1 MAGAPRGRYADLF
14 HDRSFAPFLSAGAL
28 QFAAPSAVQVVLLFS
43 IALAYPTGVRTQD
56 AALALAFLG
65 ISSTIPTLVTAVVS
79 GALADRY
86 DRAILM
92 RAANLVA
99 LVAVAGLAV
108 DLLVRPANRL
118 AVPGPS
124 GFYLPLWIVLA
135 YPAWAAVAASSTIF
149 RPAYNTLV
157 PRMVERPLLGRANGL
172 IYACAAVASAAA
184 TLVVGAV
191 LSLGPVVYAL
201 GIPFILYFGTQATLH
216 YVAADPTPEPR
227 GARRS
232 IWSDAREGYA
242 YLAARRD
249 LLEITVAALVVNF
262 LAALA
267 LVELALY
274 VASWLGLVQG
284 IYYGAMV
291 TAATAGAAV
300 GFVLIGRFRF
310 EERAGAVMIA
320 LVFAMG
326 ACLVALALVRSIWLA
341 LPILFAYGI
350 VPGMITTVFLS
361 TIQATVPAEKM
372 GRVFAA
378 DELGSYSLIPAG
390 QWAGGLLT
398 LAVGIQGTYLIAGG
412 AIALLGI
419 TMLLVFGSLRRL
431 GYRPHAP
438 VPEPDGDTAVPG

>member
-1 MAGAPRGRYADLF
+1 MATDGRGRYADLF
-14 HDRSFAPFLSAGAL
+14 RERSFGAFLSAGAL
-28 QFAAPSAVQVVLLFS
+28 QFAAPSAVQVALLFS
-43 IALAYPTGVRTQD
+43 IALAFPAGVRTQD
-56 AALALAFLG
+56 AAIALALLG
-65 ISSTIPTLVTAVVS
+65 VSSTIPTLATAVVA

-86 DRAILM
+86 DRAVLM

-99 LVAVAGLAV
+99 LLAVAGLAA
-108 DLLVRPANRL
+108 DLVVRPAGHVAL
-118 AVPGPS
+118 PGPP
-124 GFYLPLWIVLA
+124 GFYLPAWVILA
-135 YPAWAAVAASSTIF
+135 YPAWAAVAASSTVF

-157 PRMVERPLLGRANGL
+157 PRLVDRPLLGRANGL
-172 IYACAAVASAAA
+172 IYACAAIASAIA
-184 TLVVGAV
+184 TLVVGAL
-191 LSLGPVVYAL
+191 LSVGPVLYAL
-201 GIPFILYFGTQATLH
+201 AIPFLLYFGTQATLVFVSGGH
-216 YVAADPTPEPR
+216 AGSTR
-227 GARRS
+227 GDHRS
-232 IWSDAREGYA
+232 IWADARDGFG

-249 LLEITVAALVVNF
+249 LLEMTIAALVVNF

-274 VASWLGLVQG
+274 VASWLGLVEG

-300 GFVLIGRFRF
+300 GFVLIGRLRF

-326 ACLVALALVRSIWLA
+326 ACLVALALVRSVWLA
-341 LPILFAYGI
+341 LPILFVYGL

-361 TIQATVPAEKM
+361 AVQATVPAERM

-378 DELGSYSLIPAG
+378 DELGSYSLVPAG

-412 AIALLGI
+412 AIAILGL
-419 TMLLVFGSLRRL
+419 TMLFGFGALRRL
-431 GYRPHAP
+431 GYRPTA
-438 VPEPDGDTAVPG
+438 PEPVAADASPA